1 MSLTSKKIIKMIDS
15 NLGKDPKVDDILLSI
30 KEEIENK
37 VKKDEIDFINRL
49 YTIGYYDKEMSRKY
63 KSNYY
68 ESELRP
74 LRLKIPT

>member
-1 MSLTSKKIIKMIDS
+1 MSLTSKKILKIIDE
-15 NLGKDPKVDDILLSI
+15 NLGKDPQVDDVLLSI
-30 KEEIENK
+30 KEEIQSK
-37 VKKDEIDFINRL
+37 IKKEEIDLINRL

-74 LRLKIPT
+74 LRLNTPN